1 MKAFVGF
8 INNSIEFQSIIYQ
21 LRLIVF
27 TGIFP
32 SKYQQIILDRY
43 HYYTYLPNVANL
55 RIKPKDSCVNII
67 RRIFSNE
74 PSPFHYDYMILVT
87 NTSEFRNQI
96 DDLLLMLKQN
106 YGYGF
111 RSSRPSRTCVSSSS
125 TKTRLSTS
133 KSNQSKHSQHSVS
146 VSGVVTS
153 HFSILPI
160 KESPNDNN
168 GSSSDYKLINRTTLQ
183 KRSKSFNLPKCYTN
197 TSQRYSNGIRARN
210 ASIENAIVA

>member
-1 MKAFVGF
+1 MKAFIGY
-8 INNSIEFQSIIYQ
+8 INSSIEFQSIIYQ
-21 LRLIVF
+21 LRLIVC

-32 SKYQQIILDRY
+32 SKYHQIILDRY
-43 HYYTYLPNVANL
+43 HYYTYLPIISDI
-55 RIKPKDSCVNII
+55 RSQPKDSCRNSIK
-67 RRIFSNE
+67 RIFSNE
-74 PSPFHYDYMILVT
+74 PSPYHYDYMILT
-87 NTSEFRNQI
+87 ANTTEIRNHI

-111 RSSRPSRTCVSSSS
+111 RSSRPSRTCVSSCS
-125 TKTRLSTS
+125 TKARLSTT

-168 GSSSDYKLINRTTLQ
+168 GSDYKHINRTTLQ
-183 KRSKSFNLPKCYTN
+183 KRSKSFNVPKCYTN
-197 TSQRYSNGIRARN
+197 SSQRYSNGIRARN
-210 ASIENAIVA
+210 GSIENAIVA